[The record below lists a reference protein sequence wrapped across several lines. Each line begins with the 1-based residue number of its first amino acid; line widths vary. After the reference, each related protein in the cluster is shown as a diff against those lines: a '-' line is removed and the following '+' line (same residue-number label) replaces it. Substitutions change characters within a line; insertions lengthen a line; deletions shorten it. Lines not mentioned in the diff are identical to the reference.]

1 MKNYIAVHTF
11 KSEEL
16 RASYLKTLSKMEQK
30 DIVAAVTGPAA
41 ECQMNW
47 MGADGTDNAVCFWK
61 AENPEA
67 IIEQLGDMNNFF
79 DTDSHE
85 MMEEYFDFSTFRQ

>member
-16 RASYLKTLSKMEQK
+16 RSSYLETLSNMEK
-30 DIVAAVTGPAA
+30 EEVVAAVSGPKA

-47 MGADGTDNAVCFWK
+47 MGVDGTDNAVCFWK
-61 AENPEA
+61 AENAQA

-79 DTDSHE
+79 DTESHE
-85 MMEEYFDFSTFRQ
+85 MMEEYFDFSAMR